1 MEIMENSF
9 LDWSKKIPSD
19 SRAINLLGIY
29 QHLRI
34 QREFVPGITSV
45 TDRIRYYTLRAFYWE
60 YINKEGIKSKDF
72 EKIFILTCLAHHEG
86 NDRDPHLNN
95 VFNKTKFK
103 KNWDKKITFD
113 LKFQINGFA
122 ANYYNRQME
131 ILRCAWTDVLK
142 MPKFS
147 PINRKLASSL
157 GEFPISFFKKKS
169 FTKSELKEMGE
180 QGFCIC
186 SLKHN
191 LDEIEIMSKLL
202 FGFFTFKDNDWDI
215 DEEEYELFRN
225 GILNLDFKAQNDFL
239 FEEDRILEMNMRRR
253 NTLFMFL
260 KIIESVNPQN
270 KNNLEFKRY
279 IWDAIYFCQNR
290 NDNSYIDFG
299 RLDEIKKYWEFF
311 QLNVYYVYVLEK
323 FLDVIQEIIANN
335 SGIEKDKILEQ
346 LDQNEFNVKLENM
359 LEIKLNGSST
369 IFNIFEALNSINGSS
384 KTNLDSK
391 INEAK
396 LFEILYNSG
405 SKEEKL
411 STILLFLILLCNRYN
426 LIDAKIREYNRWDGD
441 KGLESLSMNAMFN
454 FIKSNPE
461 KRINEYLAII
471 CKLIINKHLYEA
483 AARLSMGT
491 KNWIFL
497 EEDNML
503 YFERLNKV
511 WFGPQD
517 NRWFSIRNLLKDLNF
532 IEFEEDR
539 VNITDKGL
547 KWLERIK

>member
-19 SRAINLLGIY
+19 SRTINLLGIY
-29 QHLRI
+29 QHLTI
-34 QREFVPGITSV
+34 QREFVPGVTSV
-45 TDRIRYYTLRAFYWE
+45 TNRIRYYTLRAFYWE
-60 YINKEGIKSKDF
+60 HIHKEGISSNDF
-72 EKIFILTCLAHHEG
+72 EKVFILTCLAHHDG
-86 NDRDPHLNN
+86 DDRDPHLSN

-103 KNWDKKITFD
+103 NNWDKKTFFD

-131 ILRCAWTDVLK
+131 ILRCAWTDELK
-142 MPKFS
+142 RPIFS
-147 PINRKLASSL
+147 YINKKLARSL
-157 GEFPISFFKKKS
+157 GELPVSFFKNKK

-186 SLKHN
+186 SLEHN

-202 FGFFTFKDNDWDI
+202 FGFFTFKDKNWDI
-215 DEEEYELFRN
+215 DEEEYELFLN

-260 KIIESVNPQN
+260 KIIESVNPRN
-270 KNNLEFKRY
+270 KNNLEFKQY

-290 NDNSYIDFG
+290 NDNAHIDFG
-299 RLDEIKKYWEFF
+299 RLNEIRKYWEFF

-323 FLDVIQEIIANN
+323 FLDVIQEIIANK
-335 SGIEKDKILEQ
+335 SGIEKDKVLEQ
-346 LDQNEFNVKLENM
+346 LDQDEFNDKLKNI
-359 LEIKLNGSST
+359 LEMELNGSST
-369 IFNIFEALNSINGSS
+369 IFNVFEALDNINGTS
-384 KTNLDSK
+384 KTSLDSK
-391 INEAK
+391 INESK
-396 LFEILYNSG
+396 LFEILYNSR

-411 STILLFLILLCNRYN
+411 SIILLFLILLHNRYN
-426 LIDAKIREYNRWDGD
+426 LIDADIREYNRLDSYKD
-441 KGLESLSMNAMFN
+441 LESLSMNSMFN
-454 FIKSNPE
+454 FIKLDPE
-461 KRINEYLAII
+461 KTINEYLAVI

-483 AARLSMGT
+483 ATRLSMGT

-503 YFERLNKV
+503 YFERTNKV

-532 IEFEEDR
+532 IAFAEDR
-539 VNITDKGL
+539 VTITDKGL
-547 KWLERIK
+547 KWLKRTI